1 MLGFPRWLSSKEP
14 ACECKRRGFDPW
26 VRKIPWRRKWQLTP
40 VFLPGKSHGQRSLAG
55 YSPRGC
61 KRVGHDSV
69 TKQQQEEI
77 PRFVN
82 PSVIHL
88 HFYFNWLTIIST
100 TKPIPY
106 SGDVVSANWNRVD
119 VFPWWFR
126 ISMIFFFQS
135 WISARAVTFV
145 FKACQLWP
153 EIRCPLKTHL
163 DKWIRCSSERQI
175 NVTHVTINKSLGLLI
190 SL

>member
-1 MLGFPRWLSSKEP
+1 MLGLPRWLSGKEP

-26 VRKIPWRRKWQLTP
+26 VGKIPWRRKWQLTP

-55 YSPRGC
+55 YSPRGR
-61 KRVGHDSV
+61 KRVGHASV
-69 TKQQQEEI
+69 TKQQEEEI
-77 PRFVN
+77 WRSAN

-126 ISMIFFFQS
+126 IAMIFFFSILNFSQGS
-135 WISARAVTFV
+135 
-145 FKACQLWP
+145 
-153 EIRCPLKTHL
+153 HL
-163 DKWIRCSSERQI
+163 YSKPANSGQ
-175 NVTHVTINKSLGLLI
+175 KSGVRLRHTLTSGLDVLVKGR
-190 SL
+190 

>member
-1 MLGFPRWLSSKEP
+1 MQP
-14 ACECKRRGFDPW
+14 
-26 VRKIPWRRKWQLTP
+26 TP

-61 KRVGHDSV
+61 KRVGHNSV
-69 TKQQQEEI
+69 TKQQQEI
-77 PRFVN
+77 LRFVN

-88 HFYFNWLTIIST
+88 CFYFNWLTIIST

-106 SGDVVSANWNRVD
+106 SGDVFSAANWNQVD
-119 VFPWWFR
+119 VFPWWFH
-126 ISMIFFFQS
+126 ISIIFFFQS

-145 FKACQLWP
+145 FEACQLWP

-163 DKWIRCSSERQI
+163 DKWIRCSNERQI